1 MTDQPTPDTATD
13 THQIEDVDPARALAL
28 AGEGALLLD
37 VREDDEW
44 AAGHIPGSV
53 HMRLGDLDPSRVPAG
68 VRVVAVCRSG
78 SRSRRAATMLAT
90 AGFDVVNLAGG
101 VMAWH
106 GAGLELTLPGHGQD
120 G

>member
-1 MTDQPTPDTATD
+1 MTHAPTPDATP
-13 THQIEDVDPARALAL
+13 TPVEDVDPTRALAL
-28 AGEGALLLD
+28 VGEGALLLD

-53 HMRLGDLDPSRVPAG
+53 HMRLGDLDPAKVPSG

-78 SRSRRAATMLAT
+78 NRSRKAATALAA
-90 AGFDVVNLAGG
+90 AGVDVVNLAGG
-101 VMAWH
+101 VIAWH
-106 GAGLELTLPGHGQD
+106 GAGLDLVAVPGHGQD